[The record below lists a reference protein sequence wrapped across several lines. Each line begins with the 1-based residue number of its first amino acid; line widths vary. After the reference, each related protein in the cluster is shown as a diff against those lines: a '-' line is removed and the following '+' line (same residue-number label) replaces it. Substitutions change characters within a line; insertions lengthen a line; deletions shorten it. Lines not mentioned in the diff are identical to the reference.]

1 MFPNTAL
8 AEINLPTKDANPLAD
23 TIKRLWDILSTQS
36 TILDRRLPEFR
47 IGPWIV
53 FHIIINHSITWQGV
67 QCDLSSLAIKPS
79 FHKSDLTHTANAA
92 QEACSESINQSSSRN
107 RATLIPWI
115 LQYFSSVSRHFVKI
129 KGVEANP
136 KGNTVNTKYVNW
148 VTPENFHAK
157 PKKVWWSGQISI
169 W

>member
-8 AEINLPTKDANPLAD
+8 AEINLPTKVANSLAD
-23 TIKRLWDILSTQS
+23 TIKRFWNTLSTQS
-36 TILDRRLPEFR
+36 AILDRHLPEIR
-47 IGPWIV
+47 IVPWIV
-53 FHIIINHSITWQGV
+53 SRTILNHSITWQGV
-67 QCDLSSLAIKPS
+67 QWDFSSLVIKPT

-92 QEACSESINQSSSRN
+92 QEAWSESINQSSSRN

-129 KGVEANP
+129 KGAEANP
-136 KGNTVNTKYVNW
+136 KGKTVNTKYVNL

-157 PKKVWWSGQISI
+157 AKKVWWSGQISI